1 MNDFKEVLLILLR
14 FLGIWLIMFLLYQFY
29 LNQYADGIDPYSK
42 LIATQSEA
50 LLKKSGYLFTTKDFP
65 QVQTIQF
72 YFEGKPATRFIEGC
86 NAISVMILFLA
97 FVFAFYKKT
106 KTYIFSLFGLLA
118 LYMLNLFRIWALNIV
133 VAECP
138 EWTKAVHDYFFPL
151 LIYGG
156 MVILW
161 VIWMNRYIGKN
172 ENV

>member
-14 FLGIWLIMFLLYQFY
+14 FLGIWLIMFLLYQLY
-29 LNQYADGIDPYSK
+29 LNQYADHIDPYSK

-65 QVQTIQF
+65 QIQTIQF

-86 NAISVMILFLA
+86 NAVSVMILFLA

-106 KTYIFSLFGLLA
+106 ETFIFAFLGIVLL
-118 LYMLNLFRIWALNIV
+118 YFLNLFRILVLNIV
-133 VAECP
+133 VAEQP
-138 EWTKAVHDYFFPL
+138 EWTKVAHDYFFPL

-156 MVILW
+156 MVVLW
-161 VIWMNRYIGKN
+161 VIWINRYTSKN
-172 ENV
+172 EGA